1 MVERG
6 NHMVKTSIIIF
17 AQGREQQL
25 SSCLWSIETFTPKES
40 YELIVVGKEL
50 QLEENIHTKIKYFEI
65 KDNPNISLNLSNVC
79 DLIKEGRYLLI
90 YDPEQDIRGC
100 DYLKE

>member
-1 MVERG
+1 
-6 NHMVKTSIIIF
+6 MVKTSIIIF

-65 KDNPNISLNLSNVC
+65 EDNPVAAINKAIADSN
-79 DLIKEGRYLLI
+79 GRDIVFI
-90 YDPEQDIRGC
+90 YEI
-100 DYLKE
+100 L